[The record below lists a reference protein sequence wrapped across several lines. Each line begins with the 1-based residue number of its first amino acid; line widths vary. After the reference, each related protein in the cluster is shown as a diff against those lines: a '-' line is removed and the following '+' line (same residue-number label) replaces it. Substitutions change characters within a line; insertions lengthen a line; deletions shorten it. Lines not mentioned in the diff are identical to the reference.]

1 MIEMGEKRKVLEGV
15 PKVAFAPIHDGKWEF
30 TPFPSCL
37 KACLKYL
44 NHNVPY
50 HYLLSTTGGAF
61 RLVWHSKRWEGGNVD
76 IMVIDK
82 DPFKPFK
89 SGFESAGYNTEI
101 FWNDLMVKIYS
112 NLQDL
117 DKTLLQ
123 KHSANEETFK
133 ETILK
138 QINAGV
144 PVIGLGVVGPPEASI
159 ITGYDNYGETLIGWS
174 LFQEHLD
181 PSLDITEQE
190 EEEFSFPPTGLED
203 SGYFRQDDW
212 FRKTKGILTIGEKI
226 PVDYSII
233 YKKTLEWIVEIIK
246 TPMINNYYTGLK
258 AYDAYIEKMQDDSEF
273 PKNDME
279 ILRERKMVHYD
290 TMTMISERG
299 GGAMFLN
306 DVASHNDFKKVA
318 DDLHLAAKA
327 FKDSASQMESWWQ
340 IVGEIWADEE
350 KQIEVMADSEK
361 RQAFIPYIK
370 KSRDKD
376 KEAVE
381 IIERVLKKLD
391 K

>member
-1 MIEMGEKRKVLEGV
+1 MIEMGEKGKVLEGV

-44 NHNVPY
+44 NHKVPY

-61 RLVWHSKRWEGGNVD
+61 RLVWHSKRWEGGNID

-82 DPFKPFK
+82 NPFKPFI
-89 SGFESAGYNTEI
+89 SGFDSAGYKTEI
-101 FWNDLMVKIYS
+101 FWNESMIKRFS

-117 DKTLLQ
+117 DNTILQ
-123 KHSANEETFK
+123 KHSANEEAFK

-144 PVIGLGVVGPPEASI
+144 PLIGLGVVGPPEASI

-181 PSLDITEQE
+181 PSHDITGKE
-190 EEEFSFPPTGLED
+190 EGDFSFPPTGIEE

-212 FRKTKGILTIGEKI
+212 IRKTTGILTIGEKI
-226 PVDYSII
+226 PVNYSII
-233 YKKTLEWIVEIIK
+233 YRKTLEWIVEIIK
-246 TPMINNYYTGLK
+246 TPMVNDYYTGLK
-258 AYDAYIEKMQDDSEF
+258 AYDAYIEKMQDGTEF
-273 PKNDME
+273 PKDDINV
-279 ILRERKMVHYD
+279 LSERKMVHYD
-290 TMTMISERG
+290 AMTMISERG

-306 DVASHNDFKKVA
+306 DVASHVDFKNVA
-318 DDLHLAAKA
+318 DDLQLAAKA
-327 FKDSASQMESWWQ
+327 FKESASQMESWWQ
-340 IVGEIWADEE
+340 IVGNIWADEE
-350 KQIEVMADSEK
+350 KQIAVMADSEK

-370 KSRDKD
+370 TSRDKD

-381 IIERVLKKLD
+381 IIEKVLKKLD

>member
-1 MIEMGEKRKVLEGV
+1 MIKMGEKRKVLEGV

-50 HYLLSTTGGAF
+50 HYLLSTTGAAF
-61 RLVWHSKRWEGGNVD
+61 RFVWHSKRWEGGNVD
-76 IMVIDK
+76 IMAIDK
-82 DPFKPFK
+82 NPFKPFK
-89 SGFESAGYNTEI
+89 SGFDSAGYKTEI
-101 FWNDLMVKIYS
+101 FWNESSMKTFS

-117 DKTLLQ
+117 SKTVLQ

-138 QINAGV
+138 QINAGI

-181 PSLDITEQE
+181 PSLNIDQQE
-190 EEEFSFPPTGLED
+190 EEEFSFPPTGVED

-212 FRKTKGILTIGEKI
+212 FRKTIGILTIGEKI
-226 PVDYSII
+226 PVEYSTI
-233 YKKTLEWIVEIIK
+233 YRKTLEWIVEIIK
-246 TPMINNYYTGLK
+246 TPMINEYYTGLK

-273 PKNDME
+273 PKNDRKM
-279 ILRERKMVHYD
+279 LRERKMVHYD
-290 TMTMISERG
+290 AMTMISERG
-299 GGAMFLN
+299 GGARFLN
-306 DVASHNDFKKVA
+306 DIASHIDFKKVA
-318 DDLHLAAKA
+318 DDLQLAAKA
-327 FKDSASQMESWWQ
+327 FQDSASQMESWWQ
-340 IVGEIWADEE
+340 VVGEIWADEE
-350 KQIEVMADSEK
+350 KQIAVMADSEK

-370 KSRDKD
+370 TSRDKD

-381 IIERVLKKLD
+381 LIEKVLKTLD